1 MDSIIW
7 SEDFQIG
14 ISTVDEQHKKL
25 VGIFN
30 RFIESRDTMDTQQ
43 IEILFNALV
52 RYSNIHFT
60 DEEELM
66 SKINYPYIEEH
77 KKEHDY
83 FVNELQ
89 KIYNEIDNNNIYVTF
104 EIAIFLAK
112 WLKNHILISDKK
124 ITNYI

>member
-1 MDSIIW
+1 MDNIEW
-7 SEDFQIG
+7 SEEFQIG
-14 ISTVDEQHKKL
+14 INTVDEQHKKL
-25 VGIFN
+25 IGIFN
-30 RFIESRDTMDTQQ
+30 RFIESKDTMDTQQ

-66 SKINYPYIEEH
+66 NRINYPYIEEH

-89 KIYNEIDNNNIYVTF
+89 RIYNEIDLGNIHVTF
-104 EIAIFLAK
+104 EIAIFLSK
-112 WLKNHILISDKK
+112 WLKNHILVSDKK
-124 ITNYI
+124 IANYL